1 LFVVV
6 LVDTAEEEGRSHTL
20 VVGIVPRG
28 GAGGGCCSG
37 VGNDWVVFTLGGR
50 SILVFIVYNKYNF
63 AIVEGKKETLVVRVS
78 PFSLSH
84 THTIWL
90 LPQRETIMGLLLVVA
105 NETNSFLMMRM
116 DSRRRLYL
124 LLDDRKS

>member
-1 LFVVV
+1 
-6 LVDTAEEEGRSHTL
+6 VDTAEEEGRSHTL
-20 VVGIVPRG
+20 VFGIVPRG

-63 AIVEGKKETLVVRVS
+63 AIVEKKINSRCAGLSV
-78 PFSLSH
+78 LSH
-84 THTIWL
+84 THTRFGCCR
-90 LPQRETIMGLLLVVA
+90 RETIMGLLLVVA

-124 LLDDRKS
+124 LDYRKLKVRPK